1 MIEKPTECPKCGAED
16 YSSYQVKLGQGD
28 PSKTYCVC
36 NHCEHEFDGVTP
48 ND

>member
-1 MIEKPTECPKCGAED
+1 MKEEQCPKCGDEE
-16 YSSYQVKLGQGD
+16 YSWYYIKPGEGD

-36 NHCEHEFDGVTP
+36 NKCGHEFDGVTE